1 MAFVL
6 RDQPQGRPAFRLSP
20 RLIIALVIAAF
31 SLVGYFANSYVNPVT
46 GRKQH
51 LALSEDQEVA
61 LGLQSAPEMAAQFG
75 GLSQDTRGTGAVM
88 DMGSQLAR
96 VVASD
101 AAGTPYRF
109 EYHLLADLQTV
120 NAFALPGGQIFIT
133 QALFDRLETPGQLA
147 GVLGHETGHVLARHS
162 SEQMAKTNLVK
173 GLTTSAVVAGSDQ
186 RGGGLASAAIAQF
199 VGQFVLMSYSRK
211 DELEA
216 DRLGV
221 RFMARAGYDP
231 HSMIDVMH
239 ILEQASGGGGR
250 APDFMA
256 THPNPEHRIE
266 EIEKAIAEEF
276 PEGLPAGLSK

>member
-1 MAFVL
+1 MPSVL
-6 RDQPQGRPAFRLSP
+6 QGDQQPPSGFRFSP
-20 RLIIALVIAAF
+20 RLIIALVIAAI
-31 SLVGYFANSYVNPVT
+31 SIIGYFGHSYLNPVT

-51 LALSEDQEVA
+51 LALSEDEEVA

-75 GLSQDTRGTGAVM
+75 GLSQDPKGNRAVM
-88 DMGSQLAR
+88 DMGFQLAKA
-96 VVASD
+96 VEPD
-101 AAGTPYRF
+101 AANTPFKF
-109 EYHLLADLQTV
+109 EYHLLADTQTV

-162 SEQMAKTNLVK
+162 SEQMAKTSLIQ
-173 GLTTSAVVAGSDQ
+173 GLTTSAVVAGSDR
-186 RGGGLASAAIAQF
+186 RGGYASAAIAQF
-199 VGQFVLMSYSRK
+199 VGQFALLSYSRK

-231 HSMIDVMH
+231 RSMIDVMH
-239 ILEQASGGGGR
+239 VLEQASGGGR

-266 EIEKAIAEEF
+266 EIDQDIRAEF
-276 PEGLPAGLSK
+276 PQGLPPGLTK